1 MRTRMTLTNACQR
14 GVVATLFANTCVPQQ
29 RRNASLACQN
39 ASTTVQA
46 VCMLNS
52 YTVCVNYLVEEVL
65 NNVYIMRVIFLYKA
79 IVLQ

>member
-1 MRTRMTLTNACQR
+1 
-14 GVVATLFANTCVPQQ
+14 
-29 RRNASLACQN
+29 
-39 ASTTVQA
+39 
-46 VCMLNS
+46 MLNS